1 MDIPLNAAYSVLPK
15 ANVTD
20 SRNEIKDDGNFIIWS
35 ESKGEGS
42 RRVSVVSVLLL
53 MDLQLRVEC
62 MGSNKKRMILK
73 EINQC

>member
-1 MDIPLNAAYSVLPK
+1 MDIPLIAAYSVLPK

-42 RRVSVVSVLLL
+42 RRVIGFVGAFAHGFAVA
-53 MDLQLRVEC
+53 C
-62 MGSNKKRMILK
+62 
-73 EINQC
+73 